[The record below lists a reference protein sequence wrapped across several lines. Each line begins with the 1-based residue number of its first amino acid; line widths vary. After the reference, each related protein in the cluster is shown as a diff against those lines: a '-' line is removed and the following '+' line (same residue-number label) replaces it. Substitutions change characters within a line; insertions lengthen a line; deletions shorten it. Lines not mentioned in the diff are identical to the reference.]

1 MHPCSSTIWTR
12 SSVSLFILSFLCCSL
27 IHFSSLHP
35 GHVSRA
41 AGRILPR
48 MVRTNPQTLVK
59 NTCASTFVHRD
70 TKPSPGVNEV
80 LEFLKA
86 AHSQQTALFY
96 SPPTP
101 PPHLSLATGPV
112 FLVASLHLTFNTEI
126 TAELP
131 SLEMYRST
139 QKWQRD
145 GVHLKRISAGFIIA
159 ELRASCGL
167 HWGAIITSLQ
177 SLGFTL
183 TSLQN
188 QWLMNPRKVLNVLHR
203 AMLWFNQKKI
213 TCCF

>member
-12 SSVSLFILSFLCCSL
+12 NSLSLFILSFLCCSL

-48 MVRTNPQTLVK
+48 LVRMNPRTRVK

-70 TKPSPGVNEV
+70 TKPSSGVNEV

-86 AHSQQTALFY
+86 AHSQQMALFY

-101 PPHLSLATGPV
+101 LSLATGPV
-112 FLVASLHLTFNTEI
+112 FLVATLHLTFNTEI

-131 SLEMYRST
+131 SLEMPRST

-167 HWGAIITSLQ
+167 H
-177 SLGFTL
+177 
-183 TSLQN
+183 
-188 QWLMNPRKVLNVLHR
+188 
-203 AMLWFNQKKI
+203 
-213 TCCF
+213 

>member
-167 HWGAIITSLQ
+167 H
-177 SLGFTL
+177 
-183 TSLQN
+183 
-188 QWLMNPRKVLNVLHR
+188 
-203 AMLWFNQKKI
+203 
-213 TCCF
+213 